1 MTKQSIAE
9 QFGLKSIKRSN
20 VSLSRAAEGERMRDA
35 KYKAN
40 ANPDSVAK
48 HYIQYRINSGWTY
61 PQIARASKFELPF
74 GKTKWSKQLLVDA
87 CVEWLTK

>member
-40 ANPDSVAK
+40 ANPDS
-48 HYIQYRINSGWTY
+48 
-61 PQIARASKFELPF
+61 
-74 GKTKWSKQLLVDA
+74 
-87 CVEWLTK
+87 

>member
-1 MTKQSIAE
+1 
-9 QFGLKSIKRSN
+9 
-20 VSLSRAAEGERMRDA
+20 MRDA

-48 HYIQYRINSGWTY
+48 HYIQYRVNSGWTY

-74 GKTKWSKQLLVDA
+74 NKTKWSKQLLVDA